1 MTRFIFFFSFLLGS
15 RSSTD
20 GPSGCFFLVCIAPV
34 LSWYAIVPVEAAAKA
49 KNEIFRFF
57 FF

>member
-1 MTRFIFFFSFLLGS
+1 M
-15 RSSTD
+15 
-20 GPSGCFFLVCIAPV
+20 GPSGCFFLVCVAPA
-34 LSWYAIVPVEAAAKA
+34 LSWYVIVPVEAAAKA